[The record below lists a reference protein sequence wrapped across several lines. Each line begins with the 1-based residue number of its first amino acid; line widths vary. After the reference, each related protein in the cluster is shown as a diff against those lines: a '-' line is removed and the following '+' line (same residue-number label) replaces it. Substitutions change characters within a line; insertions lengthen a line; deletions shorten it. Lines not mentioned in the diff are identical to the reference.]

1 MNIVKYYKDVLKN
14 YQHQNIS
21 EYETLRFANT
31 TMRNYNVFLNQV
43 KMELKKADVNFND
56 EDVDKAL
63 KKLINQ
69 RIAYF
74 NDISKPVQES
84 KINNNMK
91 RRILSVKEFN
101 SVNESV
107 GLNSFEK
114 ELTWISTLQS
124 KSLDTKDLDIELKK
138 VLKSS
143 EDGSKLYIKSIALDY
158 AGLTKWSDKYKAKAE
173 DLGFS
178 IKDNEQPNDIKRLK
192 SGNTFDK
199 PGIKQRH
206 INMGDK
212 GTGKLSNALK
222 EGKSTLTSEVIDLY
236 YKIYDKD
243 AGKINT
249 KKLNSLIPEDLL
261 DNHKLNYD
269 SMFKKMKVEDL
280 AKVKNYLKSLTK
292 SIKENK
298 EDLIDFVIPTWALS
312 YIVNND
318 PSGLEDEDIEKV
330 DKFVDRLV
338 RLYGNGNLM
347 LGDSEGEDNLGFKH
361 KNDIDNM
368 GAECERMYLKPTK

>member
-14 YQHQNIS
+14 YALQNIS

-31 TMRNYNVFLNQV
+31 TMRNYNVFLNQI

-74 NDISKPVQES
+74 NDIKKPVQET

-91 RRILSVKEFN
+91 RRILSVNEFGLI
-101 SVNESV
+101 SEKV
-107 GLNSFEK
+107 GINSFDK
-114 ELTWISTLQS
+114 ELSWINTLQAKALDS
-124 KSLDTKDLDIELKK
+124 KELDIELKK

-173 DLGFS
+173 ELGFE
-178 IKDNEQPNDIKRLK
+178 IKDNEQSNDIKRLK
-192 SGNTFDK
+192 SGNTFNK

-206 INMGDK
+206 INMGEREK
-212 GTGKLSNALK
+212 GQMPYNKNMEGDFQTGKES
-222 EGKSTLTSEVIDLY
+222 KS
-236 YKIYDKD
+236 KKDKKANESKD
-243 AGKINT
+243 
-249 KKLNSLIPEDLL
+249 
-261 DNHKLNYD
+261 
-269 SMFKKMKVEDL
+269 
-280 AKVKNYLKSLTK
+280 
-292 SIKENK
+292 
-298 EDLIDFVIPTWALS
+298 DLIDFIIPTWALS

-330 DKFVDRLV
+330 DKFIDRLV

-347 LGDSEGEDNLGFKH
+347 LGNSEGEDNLGFKYR
-361 KNDIDNM
+361 NDIDNM